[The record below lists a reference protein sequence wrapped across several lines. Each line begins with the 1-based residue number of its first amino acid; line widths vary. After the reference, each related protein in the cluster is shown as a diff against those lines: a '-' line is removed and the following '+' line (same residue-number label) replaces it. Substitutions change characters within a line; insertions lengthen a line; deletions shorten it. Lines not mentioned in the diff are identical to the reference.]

1 MPPLPG
7 RRLPVS
13 LIIKA
18 PRDLLCIASRN
29 LETSKLLRGR
39 NRLQWSRVRRLYRV
53 NATFIALFMI
63 YRMNNDRYHA
73 AIRDA
78 VAIAHVYYTAR

>member
-1 MPPLPG
+1 MDPGDSSRLIADERREENQLFLPARASSLPG

-29 LETSKLLRGR
+29 LETSNRGR
-39 NRLQWSRVRRLYRV
+39 NRLQWSRVRRL
-53 NATFIALFMI
+53 ALMQRLLH
-63 YRMNNDRYHA
+63 YL
-73 AIRDA
+73 
-78 VAIAHVYYTAR
+78 